1 VIVLKIW
8 HRLFVY
14 FFAFTVMGVLTVPA
28 ALGATSTPIVSGT
41 SYTLSALP
49 TSGKV
54 TLFNKL
60 LEWSYPKNNTL
71 VDSNK
76 QTATDQSVYFTAFL
90 PEGGSPDYQKYVL
103 VSNIYQVSTAAGN
116 YLLEPG
122 QLAVSYASTVSPAV
136 AGQLSV
142 WYSPGITTV
151 GSVYKWNGTNNINL
165 GGITDSKKCTVTAP
179 FQFDSSGDGYYA
191 VFLAQQAFTEFD
203 TQTDV
208 SWSYP
213 CVMPLWAKGYVEP
226 LPLGAATG
234 AFGLTANVNRI
245 EFAAMLI
252 KGLQLVLTA
261 QPASDAEQVFADTF
275 GGGSIDFFEAEPE
288 DIDAAYFGAGYS
300 AASGYKVF
308 DSGHMPVQYA
318 ETAARNGIIVG
329 YRNAVTGLMEFKP
342 ANSLTR
348 QEAAVILARLSNLK
362 LSDNGDQVKTGLEA
376 VFDDAALIAPWAAP
390 SVLAVQKAQLIAGK
404 PTTVPDST
412 KLMFDPAGNLT
423 RAEAITLSYRLLKK
437 LKKI

>member
-1 VIVLKIW
+1 LVVCLFAITLVVI
-8 HRLFVY
+8 LF
-14 FFAFTVMGVLTVPA
+14 APA
-28 ALGATSTPIVSGT
+28 AFGAASTPIVSGI

-60 LEWSYPKNNTL
+60 LEFSYPKNNTL
-71 VDSNK
+71 VDGNK

-103 VSNIYQVSTAAGN
+103 VSNIYQISAAAGV

-122 QLAVSYASTVSPAV
+122 KLAVSYDSNVSPAV
-136 AGQLSV
+136 ANQLSV
-142 WYSPGITTV
+142 WYSPSITTA

-165 GGITDSKKCTVTAP
+165 GGITDSKKYTVTAP
-179 FQFDSSGDGYYA
+179 FQFEGSGNGYYA

-226 LPLGAATG
+226 LPAGATTG
-234 AFGLTANVNRI
+234 SFGLTSNVNRL
-245 EFAAMLI
+245 EFATMII
-252 KGLQLVLTA
+252 KGLQLVLKA
-261 QPASDAEQVFADTF
+261 KPANETEQVFADTF
-275 GGGSIDFFEAEPE
+275 GVGSTVYFYQATPA
-288 DIDAAYFGAGYS
+288 DIDSTYFGAGYS
-300 AASGYKVF
+300 TASGYKIY
-308 DSGHMPVQYA
+308 DSIHMPVQYA

-329 YRNAVTGLMEFKP
+329 YRNATTGYLEFKP

-362 LSDNGDQVKTGLEA
+362 LSDDGDQVKAGLEA

-412 KLMFDPAGNLT
+412 KLMFDPTGNLT
-423 RAEAITLSYRLLKK
+423 RAEAITLNYRLLKK